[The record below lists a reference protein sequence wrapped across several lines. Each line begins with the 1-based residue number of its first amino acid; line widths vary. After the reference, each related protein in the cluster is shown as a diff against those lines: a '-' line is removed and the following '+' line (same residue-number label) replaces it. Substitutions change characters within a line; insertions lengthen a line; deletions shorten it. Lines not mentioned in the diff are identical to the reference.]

1 MRPTDFFLAVDGFRW
16 ESVWPGTTW
25 KSNVPWTREIL
36 RRPGRR
42 RSRWRSTGRVST
54 SSWRSTTC
62 WTWQWFVLS
71 WHIGGD
77 HHIFLQMCQCQ
88 LVGVVV
94 IESAFGGF
102 FSIPQ
107 ITGELSPVQEP
118 SSLRP
123 SPGHR
128 PVPAKHLVS
137 TETSRKPKKNK
148 IHQGQPPEAG
158 AVPPKCS
165 SQLDTRCTSAAVPKI
180 DVSAAVTE
188 GGEKVCGH
196 DVHQ

>member
-1 MRPTDFFLAVDGFRW
+1 M
-16 ESVWPGTTW
+16 
-25 KSNVPWTREIL
+25 
-36 RRPGRR
+36 
-42 RSRWRSTGRVST
+42 
-54 SSWRSTTC
+54 
-62 WTWQWFVLS
+62 
-71 WHIGGD
+71 
-77 HHIFLQMCQCQ
+77 
-88 LVGVVV
+88 

-118 SSLRP
+118 SSLW
-123 SPGHR
+123 

-148 IHQGQPPEAG
+148 THQGQPPEAA
-158 AVPPKCS
+158 AVPPKCGG
-165 SQLDTRCTSAAVPKI
+165 QLDTRCTSAAVPKI

-196 DVHQ
+196 AVHQ